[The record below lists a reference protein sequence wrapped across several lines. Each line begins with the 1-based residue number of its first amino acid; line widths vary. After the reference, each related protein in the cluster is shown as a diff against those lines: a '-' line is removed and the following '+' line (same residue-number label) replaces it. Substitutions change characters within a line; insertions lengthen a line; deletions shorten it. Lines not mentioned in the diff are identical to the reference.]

1 MKSEIKC
8 LWTILFWLDFRIS
21 VLTSLLTISNSVTQ
35 NVLGKTMVAS
45 VDLNMKWYGRVGKLG
60 GSGCEKLL
68 TDHGSEWLHTTPV
81 ASAETLQCK
90 L

>member
-45 VDLNMKWYGRVGKLG
+45 VDLNMKWYGTVRKLG
-60 GSGCEKLL
+60 GSE
-68 TDHGSEWLHTTPV
+68 V
-81 ASAETLQCK
+81 
-90 L
+90 